1 MLASQVSGVPPQS
14 DLALQVSRFAC
25 KEAEILGLSVGLG
38 DHKPSKEM
46 AWLSR
51 MNHIPNDK
59 LQNGCRL
66 SCS

>member
-1 MLASQVSGVPPQS
+1 MLASRVSGVPLQS

-46 AWLSR
+46 AWLSW

-59 LQNGCRL
+59 LQDGCRL